1 MNIKI
6 QLCGGII
13 PVKAHKDDACFDLF
27 VPKET
32 VLRLGR
38 QIVPLDFKVQVP
50 KGWCAYVRSR
60 SGFSSKGLTVYLSCD
75 KKKEHPA
82 RLDADVIT
90 GIVDCGFTGIVGVIL
105 NCRDRIIDGDEWV
118 TKTIQS
124 AFNRKEGEEVVWDG
138 NVVIKSGERIAQ
150 MAVLPVPD
158 VAFEIVDKVEDSE
171 RGEGGFGS
179 TNKEGGES

>member
-90 GIVDCGFTGIVGVIL
+90 GIVDSGYIGIVGVIM
-105 NCRDRIIDGDEWV
+105 NCNGRVIHVEEKDQEYFTKITCSKEWDR
-118 TKTIQS
+118 QM
-124 AFNRKEGEEVVWDG
+124 
-138 NVVIKSGERIAQ
+138 VIKEGERIAQ
-150 MAVLPVPD
+150 MAILPVPEVEFEQ
-158 VAFEIVDKVEDSE
+158 VAKVDDSD

-179 TNKEGGES
+179 TNKEKGGES